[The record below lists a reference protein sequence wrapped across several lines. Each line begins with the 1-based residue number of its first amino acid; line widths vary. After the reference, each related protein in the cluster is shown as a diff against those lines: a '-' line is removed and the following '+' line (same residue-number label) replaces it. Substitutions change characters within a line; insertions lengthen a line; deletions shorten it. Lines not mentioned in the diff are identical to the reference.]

1 MDNRIIAELTYVN
14 ETIQGKITWHYFE
27 NIPIYHVYKLHRL
40 FPPSHPEKN
49 TLFDTHTH
57 APQFPPPPKSIYLY
71 TRTDS
76 LPSKEMWA
84 WGWPTQTPAHETD
97 KDWQAATGKHSL
109 SGEGG
114 LDGVSRYG
122 AIGGLCGADF
132 SGFKADKPV
141 RKCASCFMVL
151 SGPTRWQWPAAEQGL
166 LFGAF

>member
-1 MDNRIIAELTYVN
+1 
-14 ETIQGKITWHYFE
+14 
-27 NIPIYHVYKLHRL
+27 
-40 FPPSHPEKN
+40 
-49 TLFDTHTH
+49 
-57 APQFPPPPKSIYLY
+57 
-71 TRTDS
+71 
-76 LPSKEMWA
+76 MWA
-84 WGWPTQTPAHETD
+84 CGWPTQTPAHETD